1 MQSRS
6 GGGWDG
12 DCCHFGSRPICNSLH
27 HPPTQLFLVQ
37 ISHSL
42 TTLRLFVCSRA
53 FPSGRAGRCQ
63 RHGGHRKARLCDIG
77 RLSSSTSV
85 TSPLACLPHACAYSW
100 LLAPIHPPLLVC
112 TVMRFLFTRAVL
124 AASLSLASRL
134 HVAITAFGAPA
145 DWIHECNFLWHSIG
159 SNAVCIP

>member
-1 MQSRS
+1 MWESGPSLRRTEFGLGFKGIAFPIRFRGCSRKCAADS
-6 GGGWDG
+6 RHYTQKAVGGCMRRLHRCFLVLASLLCNTAVLSRFGGGWDG

-63 RHGGHRKARLCDIG
+63 RHGGHRKARLCDIS

-85 TSPLACLPHACAYSW
+85 TSSPCLSSA
-100 LLAPIHPPLLVC
+100 
-112 TVMRFLFTRAVL
+112 
-124 AASLSLASRL
+124 
-134 HVAITAFGAPA
+134 
-145 DWIHECNFLWHSIG
+145 
-159 SNAVCIP
+159 